1 MTGRSHRE
9 RHEHE
14 VAQGSKSD
22 NRRGVPRIRSASVR
36 KTEARRLRRVR
47 EVLGLSQR
55 EMAKEF
61 KVAHGA
67 IAGWES
73 GKRTMPG
80 PVSKLLELYE
90 EELGLSEDGGGLE
103 RLRTSS
109 SARNF
114 ALSRLAGNVLIR
126 TIGGLLTRWLGRD
139 GQSNAVTA
147 RAQAA
152 LARNLAEAVGEL
164 KGLVMKAGQTLGYV
178 DFLLSEAAR
187 AELNTLMT
195 SSLPLRASVL
205 TQVFLEDLGRLPRQL
220 FVEWSPR
227 PFAVASIGQV
237 HQAVLS
243 DGQHV
248 AVKVQYPGIE
258 QTLDADLQRVQA
270 LERLSTFIFRGQERG
285 VFSAELRERLAEECD
300 YHLEARNQEE
310 FRVRW
315 LGRRGLL
322 IPKVRFECS
331 SRRILVTELVQGET
345 IEAFLQHATPDERD
359 RAGATIYRF
368 FMESFCRDG
377 VFNADPHPGNYL
389 FVNGDVAMLD
399 FGCVKRVGPE
409 QMTWWRAELS
419 EQRAK

>member
-109 SARNF
+109 SSRNF

-126 TIGGLLTRWLGRD
+126 TIGGLLTRWLGHD

-227 PFAVASIGQV
+227 PFAVA
-237 HQAVLS
+237 
-243 DGQHV
+243 
-248 AVKVQYPGIE
+248 
-258 QTLDADLQRVQA
+258 
-270 LERLSTFIFRGQERG
+270 
-285 VFSAELRERLAEECD
+285 
-300 YHLEARNQEE
+300 
-310 FRVRW
+310 
-315 LGRRGLL
+315 
-322 IPKVRFECS
+322 
-331 SRRILVTELVQGET
+331 
-345 IEAFLQHATPDERD
+345 
-359 RAGATIYRF
+359 
-368 FMESFCRDG
+368 
-377 VFNADPHPGNYL
+377 
-389 FVNGDVAMLD
+389 
-399 FGCVKRVGPE
+399 
-409 QMTWWRAELS
+409 
-419 EQRAK
+419 